1 MIDRETD
8 DLLIRG
14 QVLISDLHRCVHDAL
29 QLLIPIHSRQMKTDG
44 GILVCLPLAFFTPD
58 FLGEEA
64 RAEQAVLFH
73 LQRLNRY
80 LGGLVRLAV
89 PMKQN
94 GETFMSFGLDTYHP
108 IFKSIFELMI
118 EYQLVR
124 TYLREFGIAPEAQ
137 RRLMG
142 RMWAYSRI
150 NRHQVFLDEERWRK
164 GAHASR
170 EIDVNPYAAA
180 KVAEATKETWRREE
194 RALLDEYFDGEA
206 KRDVR
211 HWYPKIGSDG
221 VPIGGERCRNVG
233 SLGWCCC
240 NVIPRFK
247 EGEEKARWMDY
258 YNVYY
263 DRLNYWSHPATGY
276 ELNSLPEGI
285 RAIQLCHEEAW
296 VLRLIMHD
304 FILDAFRLLKL
315 AEVSP
320 EASLKA
326 FNLYRKM
333 QEWFED
339 ERKHYSEYAARAE
352 DFFRQLAQTLA
363 NGAQQGSQ

>member
-1 MIDRETD
+1 MIDRETN

-14 QVLISDLHRCVHDAL
+14 QVLIAELHRCVHDAL
-29 QLLIPIHSRQMKTDG
+29 QLLIPIYSRSAKTDG
-44 GILVCLPLAFFTPD
+44 GVLIGPPLALFTPD

-89 PMKQN
+89 PMEQN
-94 GETFMSFGLDTYHP
+94 GVAYTNFGLDTYHP
-108 IFKSIFELMI
+108 VFKSIFELMV

-124 TYLREFGIAPEAQ
+124 TYLREFGTAPETE

-150 NRHQVFLDEERWRK
+150 NRYQVFLEEERWRK
-164 GAHASR
+164 GAHCSR
-170 EIDVNPYAAA
+170 EIDADPHAAA
-180 KVAEATKETWRREE
+180 KVSEAKRGAWSREE
-194 RALLDEYFDGEA
+194 RSLLDKHFDGAA

-211 HWYPKIGSDG
+211 HWYPKTGADG
-221 VPIGGERCRNVG
+221 QPIGGDRCRNAG
-233 SLGWCCC
+233 SLAWCCC

-247 EGEEKARWMDY
+247 EGEEKARWVDY

-276 ELNSLPEGI
+276 ELNSMPEFG
-285 RAIQLCHEEAW
+285 RAHQLCHEEGW
-296 VLRLIMHD
+296 VLLLTTHD
-304 FILDAFRLLKL
+304 FILDAFWFLKL
-315 AEVSP
+315 SEVSP
-320 EASLKA
+320 DASQTA
-326 FNLYRKM
+326 FELYRKV
-333 QEWFED
+333 QDWFDD
-339 ERKHYSEYAARAE
+339 ERDHFYRFAAHADE
-352 DFFRQLAQTLA
+352 MLRQLAQALA
-363 NGAQQGSQ
+363 NGLPPE